1 MKLIPRSE
9 FAKTT
14 SDPNVIAR
22 YNELLSRDLDIEMFI
37 STDGN
42 RYKILFNGFN
52 VEQRGYST
60 LLCYDEFSI
69 AGLEHGE
76 WEFNDKTV
84 ADLIHLNPQLTDGAI
99 DYIYVE

>member
-1 MKLIPRSE
+1 MKLIPLSE
-9 FAKTT
+9 FEKTA
-14 SDPNVIAR
+14 SDPKVIDR

-37 STDGN
+37 PTDGN

-52 VEQRGYST
+52 IEQRGYST
-60 LLCYDEFSI
+60 LLCYDGFSI

-76 WEFNDKTV
+76 WEFNNKTV
-84 ADLIHLNPQLTDGAI
+84 EDLIHLRPELTDGAI